1 VIRVCPRCRGLS
13 QNTFLCPKCGT
24 QTQEVESPGA
34 SDSKFGSVMPDPP
47 TFAGGVLLGLLVSQG
62 LTYALRHITTA
73 VVLAQDGSASDA
85 GFWSSF
91 QGWVA
96 VQTIQATA
104 LFFSAI
110 FAGAGQRMPLLVG
123 LVLGAL
129 NALLFMMFSVVVR
142 QPIDPLMY
150 AQPVVHAAVAA
161 IGCIVG
167 RRIWQPAP
175 PLPALASAAVG
186 PGEEELT
193 IVLED
198 EPEIIEAEPL
208 PWARFLLG
216 AAIAVGGTIGAR
228 WIRDFVVIAGGGTGH
243 EMQSNFITWQIAALA
258 QVIGGIVTGSNSRSG
273 AMYGF
278 WTGILAAALI
288 IVIPALRDAPA
299 PAVSAW
305 ILGSAAESRPAAF
318 LVQGIQALILGF
330 FGGWLG
336 ALILP
341 PAAQFRPLSSADR

>member
-1 VIRVCPRCRGLS
+1 LATV
-13 QNTFLCPKCGT
+13 Q
-24 QTQEVESPGA
+24 
-34 SDSKFGSVMPDPP
+34 PDPP
-47 TFAGGVLLGLLVSQG
+47 TFAGGILLGLLVSQG
-62 LTYALRHITTA
+62 LTYAFRHLTTA
-73 VVLAQDGSASDA
+73 VVLAQDGGASDT

-91 QGWVA
+91 PGWAA
-96 VQTIQATA
+96 VQTIQAIA
-104 LFFSAI
+104 LFFAAI
-110 FAGAGQRMPLLVG
+110 FAGAGQRLPFLLG
-123 LVLGAL
+123 LVLGSV

-142 QPIDPLMY
+142 QPIDLIMY
-150 AQPVVHAAVAA
+150 AQPVVHSAIAA

-167 RRIWQPAP
+167 RWIWQPAP

-186 PGEEELT
+186 PGEEELS
-193 IVLED
+193 IVLNE
-198 EPEIIEAEPL
+198 EPVVIEIEPL

-228 WIRDFVVIAGGGTGH
+228 WIRDFVVIAGGGNGH

-288 IVIPALRDAPA
+288 VVIPSLRDAPV
-299 PAVSAW
+299 PAFSAW
-305 ILGSAAESRPAAF
+305 ILGSAAESRPAAL

-341 PAAQFRPLSSADR
+341 PAAQVRPFSSADR